1 MARKIYQYKPIKE
14 TINQGVGILL
24 PMNKSA
30 HGNNSQFNALLGQSA
45 TGSLGQNYKDGVRSG
60 GSVFALS
67 YSTEEQALSN
77 LKNLLATN
85 RGERFMQPKFGT
97 RIREAIFEPNTTD
110 LREFLNSTIQE
121 ALDLWLP
128 YIDIVQLELKRN
140 IDQHTL
146 AIRLTV
152 SISEREANK
161 VIIIFLSE
169 DAIQIVDD
177 QSTGITDDE
186 LVLTQTDTFGNI
198 GAVAGNFGGAY

>member
-85 RGERFMQPKFGT
+85 RGERYMQPRFGT

-152 SISEREANK
+152 NISEREANK

-169 DAIQIVDD
+169 DAIEIVDD
-177 QSTGITDDE
+177 QSTGISDDE
-186 LVLTQTDTFGNI
+186 LVLTQTDTFGSL